1 MSDINEIM
9 AGLDKIGERLT
20 NLETDRVSA
29 KAFAEKAQELGAKQ
43 ADLARELLEIRQ
55 KNEAVPARAK
65 AKSVGESFVADKAY
79 TDFVSG
85 AATSA
90 RAVIT
95 LNKEGDDSTTTTGGT
110 TQTAGGATPTKV
122 GITTAP
128 AVTSLAPSL
137 YAGVFGTPNV
147 PQKIEPLIPHIAV
160 TTDSVDYVTVADNI
174 GAAGVAE
181 AAKIPESTFTPTL
194 AKANVVNVAHYTK
207 ITKQLADDAPAL
219 AAYINTKMLYG
230 LQNKVENQIVNG
242 NGTAPQL
249 KGLLAANSYTD
260 ASTQLA
266 GAKNLFDLLLLL
278 QGLAE
283 TAAYEPEALVLNPMT
298 WAQLAMEKDSQGRY
312 LLGGPGLAANKSVWG
327 IPVVTSSAVPAGK
340 FIFGNFTQTVTIYD
354 RQQVAVEMTGT
365 NEDDFTHYLYTIRAS
380 RRLALAVEVPAGI
393 FAGDFKVSES
403 SSGTH

>member
-9 AGLDKIGERLT
+9 TGLDKIGERLT
-20 NLETDRVSA
+20 SLETDRVSA
-29 KAFAEKAQELGAKQ
+29 KAFADKAQELGAKQ

-55 KNEAVPARAK
+55 KNETVPARAET
-65 AKSVGESFVADKAY
+65 KSVGESFVADKAY

-95 LNKEGDDSTTTTGGT
+95 LDKNSTPTTVGTTG
-110 TQTAGGATPTKV
+110 
-122 GITTAP
+122 P
-128 AVTSLAPSL
+128 AATSLAPSF

-160 TTDSVDYVTVADNI
+160 TTDSVDYVTVADTI

-181 AAKIPESTFTPTL
+181 AGAIPESKFTPTL

-242 NGTAPQL
+242 DGTAPQL
-249 KGLLAANSYTD
+249 KGLLATGSFTD
-260 ASTQLA
+260 ASAQLT

-278 QGLAE
+278 QGVAE

-393 FAGDFKVSES
+393 FAGDFKVTP
-403 SSGTH
+403 GA

>member
-1 MSDINEIM
+1 MSDNISEIM
-9 AGLDKIGERLT
+9 TGLDKIGERLT

-29 KAFAEKAQELGAKQ
+29 KAFADKAQELGAKQ

-55 KNEAVPARAK
+55 KNETVPAK
-65 AKSVGESFVADKAY
+65 AETKSVGESFVADKAY

-95 LNKEGDDSTTTTGGT
+95 LDKGSNS
-110 TQTAGGATPTKV
+110 TPTTV
-122 GITTAP
+122 GTSGP
-128 AVTSLAPSL
+128 AATSLAPSF

-160 TTDSVDYVTVADNI
+160 TTDSVDYVTVADTI

-181 AAKIPESTFTPTL
+181 AGAIPESKFTPTL

-242 NGTAPQL
+242 DGTAPQL
-249 KGLLAANSYTD
+249 KGLLATGSFTD
-260 ASTQLA
+260 ASAQLT

-278 QGLAE
+278 QGVAE

-393 FAGDFKVSES
+393 FAGDFKVSAE
-403 SSGTH
+403 

>member
-55 KNEAVPARAK
+55 KNEAVPARAE
-65 AKSVGESFVADKAY
+65 AKSVGDSFVADKAY

-95 LNKEGDDSTTTTGGT
+95 LDKGP
-110 TQTAGGATPTKV
+110 TQSTPTTV
-122 GITTAP
+122 GISNPSSAP

-160 TTDSVDYVTVADNI
+160 TTDSVDYVTVADTIN
-174 GAAGVAE
+174 AAGVAE

-230 LQNKVENQIVNG
+230 LQNKVESQIVNG
-242 NGTAPQL
+242 DGTAPQL
-249 KGLLAANSYTD
+249 KGLLANGSYTD
-260 ASTQLA
+260 ASTQLT
-266 GAKNLFDLLLLL
+266 GARNLFDLLLLL
-278 QGLAE
+278 QGVAE

-298 WAQLAMEKDSQGRY
+298 WAQLAMEKDSQDRY

-365 NEDDFTHYLYTIRAS
+365 NEDDFTRYLYTIRAS

-393 FAGDFKVSES
+393 FAGDFKVSEP
-403 SSGTH
+403 SSGKD

>member
-1 MSDINEIM
+1 M
-9 AGLDKIGERLT
+9 
-20 NLETDRVSA
+20 
-29 KAFAEKAQELGAKQ
+29 
-43 ADLARELLEIRQ
+43 
-55 KNEAVPARAK
+55 
-65 AKSVGESFVADKAY
+65 
-79 TDFVSG
+79 
-85 AATSA
+85 
-90 RAVIT
+90 
-95 LNKEGDDSTTTTGGT
+95 
-110 TQTAGGATPTKV
+110 
-122 GITTAP
+122 
-128 AVTSLAPSL
+128 
-137 YAGVFGTPNV
+137 
-147 PQKIEPLIPHIAV
+147 
-160 TTDSVDYVTVADNI
+160 TVADNI

-249 KGLLAANSYTD
+249 KGLLATGSYTD
-260 ASTQLA
+260 ASAQLT

-278 QGLAE
+278 QGVAE

>member
-9 AGLDKIGERLT
+9 AGLDKIGERLGH
-20 NLETDRVSA
+20 LENDHVSA
-29 KAFAEKAQELGAKQ
+29 KAFADKAQELGAKQ

-55 KNEAVPARAK
+55 KNEAVPARAE

-95 LNKEGDDSTTTTGGT
+95 LSKEGDPTTGGT
-110 TQTAGGATPTKV
+110 TPTTVGSTPTKV
-122 GITTAP
+122 GITNAP

-160 TTDSVDYVTVADNI
+160 TTDSVDYVTVADTI
-174 GAAGVAE
+174 GATGVAE
-181 AAKIPESTFTPTL
+181 AEKIPESKFTPTL

-230 LQNKVENQIVNG
+230 LQNKVEDQIVNG

-249 KGLLAANSYTD
+249 KGLLADGSYTN

-393 FAGDFKVSES
+393 FAGDFKVSE
-403 SSGTH
+403 

>member
-9 AGLDKIGERLT
+9 AGLDKIGERLGH
-20 NLETDRVSA
+20 LENDHVSA
-29 KAFAEKAQELGAKQ
+29 KAFADKAQELGAKQ

-55 KNEAVPARAK
+55 KNEAVPAKAE

-95 LNKEGDDSTTTTGGT
+95 LDKDS
-110 TQTAGGATPTKV
+110 TKV
-122 GITTAP
+122 GTSGPEA
-128 AVTSLAPSL
+128 TSLAPSF

-160 TTDSVDYVTVADNI
+160 TTDSVDYVTVADTIN
-174 GAAGVAE
+174 AAGVAE
-181 AAKIPESTFTPTL
+181 AEKIPESKFTPTL

-230 LQNKVENQIVNG
+230 LQNKVESQIVNG
-242 NGTAPQL
+242 AGTAPQL
-249 KGLLAANSYTD
+249 KGLLATNSYTD
-260 ASTQLA
+260 ASTQLT
-266 GAKNLFDLLLLL
+266 GARNLFDLLLLL

-365 NEDDFTHYLYTIRAS
+365 NEDDFTLYLYTIRAS

-403 SSGTH
+403 SSGKD

>member
-9 AGLDKIGERLT
+9 AGLDKIGERLGH
-20 NLETDRVSA
+20 LENDHVSA

-55 KNEAVPARAK
+55 KSEAVPAKAE
-65 AKSVGESFVADKAY
+65 AKSVGDSFVADKAY

-95 LNKEGDDSTTTTGGT
+95 LDKD
-110 TQTAGGATPTKV
+110 ATKV
-122 GITTAP
+122 GTSGPEA
-128 AVTSLAPSL
+128 TSLAPSL

-160 TTDSVDYVTVADNI
+160 TTDSVDYVTVADTIN
-174 GAAGVAE
+174 AAGVAE

-230 LQNKVENQIVNG
+230 LQTKVEDQIVNG
-242 NGTAPQL
+242 NGSAPEL
-249 KGLLAANSYTD
+249 KGLLAKGSYTD

-278 QGLAE
+278 QGVAE

-393 FAGDFKVSES
+393 FAGDFKVSAATA
-403 SSGTH
+403 G

>member
-9 AGLDKIGERLT
+9 TGLDKIGERLT

-55 KNEAVPARAK
+55 KNEAVPAKAE
-65 AKSVGESFVADKAY
+65 AKSVGDSFVADKAY

-95 LNKEGDDSTTTTGGT
+95 LDKGSTPTTVGTTTDL
-110 TQTAGGATPTKV
+110 
-122 GITTAP
+122 TTA
-128 AVTSLAPSL
+128 SFAPSF

-160 TTDSVDYVTVADNI
+160 TTDSVDYVTVADTI

-181 AAKIPESTFTPTL
+181 AGAIPESKFTPTL

-230 LQNKVENQIVNG
+230 LQNKVESQIVNG

-249 KGLLAANSYTD
+249 KGLLATNSYTD
-260 ASTQLA
+260 ASTQLT

-278 QGLAE
+278 QGVAE

-298 WAQLAMEKDSQGRY
+298 WAQLAMEKDTQGRY

-354 RQQVAVEMTGT
+354 RQQVAVEMTNT

-393 FAGDFKVSES
+393 FAGDFKVSAA
-403 SSGTH
+403 G

>member
-9 AGLDKIGERLT
+9 TGLDKIGERLT
-20 NLETDRVSA
+20 SLETDRVSA

-55 KNEAVPARAK
+55 KNEAVPARAE
-65 AKSVGESFVADKAY
+65 AKSVGDSFVADKAY

-95 LNKEGDDSTTTTGGT
+95 LDKD
-110 TQTAGGATPTKV
+110 ATKV
-122 GITTAP
+122 GTTGPEA
-128 AVTSLAPSL
+128 TSLAPSF
-137 YAGVFGTPNV
+137 YAGVFGTPTV

-174 GAAGVAE
+174 SAAGVAE
-181 AAKIPESTFTPTL
+181 AGKIPESTFAPTL

-230 LQNKVENQIVNG
+230 LQAKVESQLVNG
-242 NGTAPQL
+242 DGSASQV
-249 KGLLAANSYTD
+249 KGLLATGSYTD
-260 ASTQLA
+260 ASAQLT

-278 QGLAE
+278 QGVAE
-283 TAAYEPEALVLNPMT
+283 TAAYTPEALVLNPMT

-393 FAGDFKVSES
+393 FAGDFKVSKP
-403 SSGTH
+403 SSGTD

>member
-9 AGLDKIGERLT
+9 TGLDKIGERLT

-55 KNEAVPARAK
+55 KNEAVPAKAE

-95 LNKEGDDSTTTTGGT
+95 LDKNSNSTPTTVGTTG
-110 TQTAGGATPTKV
+110 
-122 GITTAP
+122 P
-128 AVTSLAPSL
+128 AATSLAPSF

-160 TTDSVDYVTVADNI
+160 TTDSVDYVTVADTI

-181 AAKIPESTFTPTL
+181 AGAIPESKFTPTL

-230 LQNKVENQIVNG
+230 LQNKVESQIVNG

-249 KGLLAANSYTD
+249 KGLLATGSYTD
-260 ASTQLA
+260 ASAQLT

-278 QGLAE
+278 QGVAE

-393 FAGDFKVSES
+393 FAGDFKVSEPS
-403 SSGTH
+403 NGTH

>member
-9 AGLDKIGERLT
+9 TGLDKIGERLT

-55 KNEAVPARAK
+55 KNEAVPARAE
-65 AKSVGESFVADKAY
+65 AKSVGDSFVADKAY

-95 LNKEGDDSTTTTGGT
+95 LDKASTPTTVGTTGPE
-110 TQTAGGATPTKV
+110 A
-122 GITTAP
+122 
-128 AVTSLAPSL
+128 TSLAPSF
-137 YAGVFGTPNV
+137 YAGVFGTPNI

-160 TTDSVDYVTVADNI
+160 TTDSVDYVTVADTI

-181 AAKIPESTFTPTL
+181 AGAIPESKFTPTL

-230 LQNKVENQIVNG
+230 LQNKVESQIVNG

-249 KGLLAANSYTD
+249 KGLLAPGSFTN
-260 ASTQLA
+260 ASAQLA

-278 QGLAE
+278 QGVAE

-393 FAGDFKVSES
+393 FAGDFKVSE
-403 SSGTH
+403 

>member
-9 AGLDKIGERLT
+9 TGLDKIGERLGH
-20 NLETDRVSA
+20 LENDHVSA

-55 KNEAVPARAK
+55 KNEAVPAKAE
-65 AKSVGESFVADKAY
+65 AKSVGDSFVADKAY

-90 RAVIT
+90 RAVII
-95 LNKEGDDSTTTTGGT
+95 LDKSSTPTTVGTTG
-110 TQTAGGATPTKV
+110 
-122 GITTAP
+122 P
-128 AVTSLAPSL
+128 AATSLAPSL

-160 TTDSVDYVTVADNI
+160 TTDSVDYVTVADTI

-181 AAKIPESTFTPTL
+181 AGAIPESKFTPTL

-219 AAYINTKMLYG
+219 AAYIDTKMLYG
-230 LQNKVENQIVNG
+230 LQNKVEDQIVNG

-249 KGLLAANSYTD
+249 KGLLATGSYTD
-260 ASTQLA
+260 ASAKLT

-278 QGLAE
+278 QGVAE

-393 FAGDFKVSES
+393 FAGDFRVSGGE
-403 SSGTH
+403 

>member
-9 AGLDKIGERLT
+9 AGLDKIGERLGH
-20 NLETDRVSA
+20 LENDHVSA
-29 KAFAEKAQELGAKQ
+29 KAFADKAQELGAKQ

-55 KNEAVPARAK
+55 KSEAVPAKAE
-65 AKSVGESFVADKAY
+65 AKSVGDSFVADKAY

-95 LNKEGDDSTTTTGGT
+95 LDKEDSS
-110 TQTAGGATPTKV
+110 TPTKV
-122 GITTAP
+122 GITNAP

-160 TTDSVDYVTVADNI
+160 TTDSVDYVTVADTIN
-174 GAAGVAE
+174 AAGVAE
-181 AAKIPESTFTPTL
+181 AAKIPESTFTPKL

-230 LQNKVENQIVNG
+230 LQNKVESQIVNG
-242 NGTAPQL
+242 NGTAPEL
-249 KGLLAANSYTD
+249 KGLLAKDSYTD

-278 QGLAE
+278 QGVAE

-393 FAGDFKVSES
+393 FAGDFKVS
-403 SSGTH
+403 GATAG

>member
-1 MSDINEIM
+1 MSDNISEIM
-9 AGLDKIGERLT
+9 TGLDKIGERLT

-29 KAFAEKAQELGAKQ
+29 KAFADKAQELGAKQ

-55 KNEAVPARAK
+55 KNEAVPAKAE
-65 AKSVGESFVADKAY
+65 AKSVGDSFVADKAY

-95 LNKEGDDSTTTTGGT
+95 LNKSS
-110 TQTAGGATPTKV
+110 TPTTV
-122 GITTAP
+122 GTSGP
-128 AVTSLAPSL
+128 AATSLAPSF

-160 TTDSVDYVTVADNI
+160 TTDSVDYVTVADTI

-181 AAKIPESTFTPTL
+181 AGAIPESKFTPTL

-230 LQNKVENQIVNG
+230 LQNKVEGQIVNG
-242 NGTAPQL
+242 DGTASQL
-249 KGLLAANSYTD
+249 KGLLATGSFTD
-260 ASTQLA
+260 ASAQLT

-278 QGLAE
+278 QGVAE

-393 FAGDFKVSES
+393 FAGEFKVTP
-403 SSGTH
+403 GA

>member
-20 NLETDRVSA
+20 SLEADRVSA

-55 KNEAVPARAK
+55 KNEAVPAKAE

-95 LNKEGDDSTTTTGGT
+95 LDKD
-110 TQTAGGATPTKV
+110 ATKV
-122 GITTAP
+122 GTDGP
-128 AVTSLAPSL
+128 AATSLAPSL

-160 TTDSVDYVTVADNI
+160 TTDSVDYVTVADTIN
-174 GAAGVAE
+174 AAGVAE
-181 AAKIPESTFTPTL
+181 AAKIPESTFAPTL

-230 LQNKVENQIVNG
+230 LQNKVESQIVNG
-242 NGTAPQL
+242 NGTAPEL
-249 KGLLAANSYTD
+249 KGLLADGSFTN
-260 ASTQLA
+260 ASDQLT

-278 QGLAE
+278 QGVAE

-298 WAQLAMEKDSQGRY
+298 WAQLAMEKDSQDRY

-393 FAGDFKVSES
+393 FAGDFKVSAA
-403 SSGTH
+403 G

>member
-1 MSDINEIM
+1 M
-9 AGLDKIGERLT
+9 
-20 NLETDRVSA
+20 
-29 KAFAEKAQELGAKQ
+29 
-43 ADLARELLEIRQ
+43 
-55 KNEAVPARAK
+55 
-65 AKSVGESFVADKAY
+65 
-79 TDFVSG
+79 
-85 AATSA
+85 
-90 RAVIT
+90 
-95 LNKEGDDSTTTTGGT
+95 
-110 TQTAGGATPTKV
+110 
-122 GITTAP
+122 
-128 AVTSLAPSL
+128 
-137 YAGVFGTPNV
+137 
-147 PQKIEPLIPHIAV
+147 
-160 TTDSVDYVTVADNI
+160 TVADTI
-174 GAAGVAE
+174 KAAGVDE
-181 AAKIPESTFTPTL
+181 AAKIPESTFTPKL

-249 KGLLAANSYTD
+249 KGLLATDSYTD
-260 ASTQLA
+260 ASTQLT
-266 GAKNLFDLLLLL
+266 GARNLFDLLLLL
-278 QGLAE
+278 QGVAE

-403 SSGTH
+403 SSGKD

>member
-55 KNEAVPARAK
+55 KSEAVPAKAG

-95 LNKEGDDSTTTTGGT
+95 LSKEDAPTTGGT
-110 TQTAGGATPTKV
+110 TPTTVGSTPTKV
-122 GITTAP
+122 GIKGPEA
-128 AVTSLAPSL
+128 TSLAPSF

-181 AAKIPESTFTPTL
+181 ANKIPESTFTPTL

-249 KGLLAANSYTD
+249 KGLLATGSYTD
-260 ASTQLA
+260 ASAQLA
-266 GAKNLFDLLLLL
+266 GAKNRFDLLLLL
-278 QGLAE
+278 QGVAE

-298 WAQLAMEKDSQGRY
+298 WAQLAMEKDSQDRY

-393 FAGDFKVSES
+393 FAGDFKVSE
-403 SSGTH
+403 

>member
-9 AGLDKIGERLT
+9 TGLDKIGERLT

-29 KAFAEKAQELGAKQ
+29 KAFADKAQELGAKQ

-55 KNEAVPARAK
+55 KSEAVPAKAE
-65 AKSVGESFVADKAY
+65 AKSVGDSFVADKAY

-95 LNKEGDDSTTTTGGT
+95 LDKGDS
-110 TQTAGGATPTKV
+110 TPTKV
-122 GITTAP
+122 GTTNAP
-128 AVTSLAPSL
+128 AATSLAPSL

-160 TTDSVDYVTVADNI
+160 TTDSVDYVTVADTI
-174 GAAGVAE
+174 GATGVAE
-181 AAKIPESTFTPTL
+181 AGKIPESTFTPTL

-230 LQNKVENQIVNG
+230 LQTKVEDQIVNG

-249 KGLLAANSYTD
+249 KGLLADGSFTD

-278 QGLAE
+278 QGVAE

-393 FAGDFKVSES
+393 FAGDFKVSAA
-403 SSGTH
+403 G

>member
-55 KNEAVPARAK
+55 KSEAVPAKAE
-65 AKSVGESFVADKAY
+65 AKSVGDSFVADKAY

-95 LNKEGDDSTTTTGGT
+95 LDKGDDS
-110 TQTAGGATPTKV
+110 TPTKV
-122 GITTAP
+122 GITNAP

-160 TTDSVDYVTVADNI
+160 TTDSVDYVTVADTI

-181 AAKIPESTFTPTL
+181 AGKIPESTFTPTL

-249 KGLLAANSYTD
+249 KGLLANGSYTD
-260 ASTQLA
+260 ASTQLT

-278 QGLAE
+278 QGVAE

-393 FAGDFKVSES
+393 FAGDFKVSE
-403 SSGTH
+403 

>member
-9 AGLDKIGERLT
+9 TGLDKIGERLGH
-20 NLETDRVSA
+20 LENDHVSA
-29 KAFAEKAQELGAKQ
+29 KAFADKAQELGVKQ

-55 KNEAVPARAK
+55 KNDAVPAEVK
-65 AKSVGESFVADKAY
+65 TKSVGESFVADKAY
-79 TDFVSG
+79 TDFVNGS
-85 AATSA
+85 ATSA
-90 RAVIT
+90 KAVIT
-95 LNKEGDDSTTTTGGT
+95 LNKGDSNSTPTTVGTTG
-110 TQTAGGATPTKV
+110 
-122 GITTAP
+122 P
-128 AVTSLAPSL
+128 AATSLAPSF

-160 TTDSVDYVTVADNI
+160 TTDSVDYVTVADTI

-181 AAKIPESTFTPTL
+181 AGAIPESKFTPTL
-194 AKANVVNVAHYTK
+194 ATAKVVNVAHYTK

-230 LQNKVENQIVNG
+230 LQAKVESQLVNG
-242 NGTAPQL
+242 DGSASQV
-249 KGLLAANSYTD
+249 KGLLATNSYTD
-260 ASTQLA
+260 ASAKLT

-278 QGLAE
+278 QGVAE
-283 TAAYEPEALVLNPMT
+283 TAAYTPEALVLNPMT

-354 RQQVAVEMTGT
+354 RQQVAVEMTNT
-365 NEDDFTHYLYTIRAS
+365 NEDDFTRYLYTIRAS

-393 FAGDFKVSES
+393 FAGDFKVSGPS
-403 SSGTH
+403 NGTH

>member
-1 MSDINEIM
+1 MSDNISEIM

-55 KNEAVPARAK
+55 KNEAVPAKAE
-65 AKSVGESFVADKAY
+65 AKSVGDSFVADKAY

-95 LNKEGDDSTTTTGGT
+95 LNKGGDSTTPTEGS
-110 TQTAGGATPTKV
+110 TPTKV
-122 GITTAP
+122 GISNPT
-128 AVTSLAPSL
+128 VTVASLAPSF

-160 TTDSVDYVTVADNI
+160 TTDSVDYVTVADTIN
-174 GAAGVAE
+174 AAGVLE
-181 AAKIPESTFTPTL
+181 AKKLPESTFTPTL

-242 NGTAPQL
+242 NGTAPEL
-249 KGLLAANSYTD
+249 KGLLATGSFTN
-260 ASTQLA
+260 ASEQLT

-278 QGLAE
+278 QGVAE

-327 IPVVTSSAVPAGK
+327 IPVVTSSAVPAEK

-393 FAGDFKVSES
+393 FAGDFKVSKP
-403 SSGTH
+403 SSGTD

>member
-9 AGLDKIGERLT
+9 AGLDKIGERLGH
-20 NLETDRVSA
+20 LENDHVSA
-29 KAFAEKAQELGAKQ
+29 KAFADKAQELGAKQ

-55 KNEAVPARAK
+55 KSETVPAKAE
-65 AKSVGESFVADKAY
+65 AKSVGDSFVADKAY

-95 LNKEGDDSTTTTGGT
+95 LDKGDDS
-110 TQTAGGATPTKV
+110 TPTKV
-122 GITTAP
+122 GITNGP
-128 AVTSLAPSL
+128 AATSLAPSV
-137 YAGVFGTPNV
+137 YAGVFGTPNI

-160 TTDSVDYVTVADNI
+160 TTDSVDYVTVADTI

-194 AKANVVNVAHYTK
+194 AKANVVNIAHYTK

-230 LQNKVENQIVNG
+230 LQNKAEDQIVNG

-249 KGLLAANSYTD
+249 KGLLATGSYTD
-260 ASTQLA
+260 ASTQLT

-393 FAGDFKVSES
+393 FAGDFKVSAA
-403 SSGTH
+403 G

>member
-9 AGLDKIGERLT
+9 TGLDKIGERLT

-55 KNEAVPARAK
+55 KNEAVPAKAE
-65 AKSVGESFVADKAY
+65 AKSVGDSFVADKAY

-95 LNKEGDDSTTTTGGT
+95 LDKGDS
-110 TQTAGGATPTKV
+110 TPTKV
-122 GITTAP
+122 GTTGP
-128 AVTSLAPSL
+128 AATSLAPSF

-160 TTDSVDYVTVADNI
+160 TTDSVDYVTVADTI

-181 AAKIPESTFTPTL
+181 AGAIPESKFTPTL

-249 KGLLAANSYTD
+249 KGLLADGSYTN
-260 ASTQLA
+260 ASAQLT

-278 QGLAE
+278 QGVAE

-365 NEDDFTHYLYTIRAS
+365 NEDDFTRYLYTIRAS

-393 FAGDFKVSES
+393 FAGDFKVSEPS
-403 SSGTH
+403 NGTH

>member
-55 KNEAVPARAK
+55 KSEAVPAKAK
-65 AKSVGESFVADKAY
+65 AKSVGDSFVADKAY

-95 LNKEGDDSTTTTGGT
+95 LDKD
-110 TQTAGGATPTKV
+110 ATKV
-122 GITTAP
+122 GTSGPEAP
-128 AVTSLAPSL
+128 SLAPSL

-160 TTDSVDYVTVADNI
+160 TTDSVDYVTVADTIN
-174 GAAGVAE
+174 AAGVAE
-181 AAKIPESTFTPTL
+181 AAKIPESTFAPTL

-230 LQNKVENQIVNG
+230 LQTKVEDQIVNG
-242 NGTAPQL
+242 NGSAPEL
-249 KGLLAANSYTD
+249 KGLLAKGSYTD

-278 QGLAE
+278 QGVAE

-354 RQQVAVEMTGT
+354 RLQVAVEMTGT

-393 FAGDFKVSES
+393 FAGDFKVSAATA
-403 SSGTH
+403 G

>member
-1 MSDINEIM
+1 
-9 AGLDKIGERLT
+9 
-20 NLETDRVSA
+20 VSA
-29 KAFAEKAQELGAKQ
+29 KAFADKAQELGAKQ

-55 KNEAVPARAK
+55 KNEAVPAKAE

-95 LNKEGDDSTTTTGGT
+95 LDKSS
-110 TQTAGGATPTKV
+110 TPTTV
-122 GITTAP
+122 GTSGP
-128 AVTSLAPSL
+128 AATSLAPSF

-160 TTDSVDYVTVADNI
+160 TTDSVDYVTVADTI
-174 GAAGVAE
+174 GAAGVTE
-181 AAKIPESTFTPTL
+181 AGAIPESKFTPTL

-230 LQNKVENQIVNG
+230 LQNKVEDQIVNG

-249 KGLLAANSYTD
+249 KGLLATGSYTD
-260 ASTQLA
+260 ASAQLT

-278 QGLAE
+278 QGVAE

-298 WAQLAMEKDSQGRY
+298 WAQLAMEKDSHGRY

-354 RQQVAVEMTGT
+354 RQQVAVEMTNT

-393 FAGDFKVSES
+393 FAGDFKVTP
-403 SSGTH
+403 GV

>member
-9 AGLDKIGERLT
+9 TGLDKIGERLGH
-20 NLETDRVSA
+20 LENDHVSA
-29 KAFAEKAQELGAKQ
+29 KAFADKAQELGAKQ

-55 KNEAVPARAK
+55 KNEAVPAKAE

-90 RAVIT
+90 RAVII
-95 LNKEGDDSTTTTGGT
+95 LDKDSTPTTVGTTG
-110 TQTAGGATPTKV
+110 
-122 GITTAP
+122 P
-128 AVTSLAPSL
+128 AATSLAPSL
-137 YAGVFGTPNV
+137 YAGVLGTPNV

-160 TTDSVDYVTVADNI
+160 TTDSVDYVTVADTI

-181 AAKIPESTFTPTL
+181 AGAIPESKFTPTL

-230 LQNKVENQIVNG
+230 LQNKVEDQIVNG

-249 KGLLAANSYTD
+249 KGLLATGSYTD
-260 ASTQLA
+260 ASAQLT

-278 QGLAE
+278 QGVAE

-298 WAQLAMEKDSQGRY
+298 WAQLAMEKDSHGRY

-354 RQQVAVEMTGT
+354 RQQVAVEMTNT

-393 FAGDFKVSES
+393 FAGDFKVSAA
-403 SSGTH
+403 G

>member
-29 KAFAEKAQELGAKQ
+29 KAFAEKAQELGEKQ

-55 KNEAVPARAK
+55 KNEAVPARAE
-65 AKSVGESFVADKAY
+65 AKSVGDSFVADKAY

-95 LNKEGDDSTTTTGGT
+95 LNKEDSKS
-110 TQTAGGATPTKV
+110 TPTTV
-122 GITTAP
+122 GTSGP
-128 AVTSLAPSL
+128 AATSLAPSF

-160 TTDSVDYVTVADNI
+160 TTDSVDYVTVADTI

-181 AAKIPESTFTPTL
+181 AEKIPESKFTPTL

-230 LQNKVENQIVNG
+230 LQTKVEDQIVNG

-249 KGLLAANSYTD
+249 KGLLATGSFTD
-260 ASTQLA
+260 ASAQLT

-393 FAGDFKVSES
+393 FAGDFRV
-403 SSGTH
+403 SSGE

>member
-1 MSDINEIM
+1 MSDNISEIM
-9 AGLDKIGERLT
+9 TGLDKIGERLT

-55 KNEAVPARAK
+55 KNEAVPAKAE
-65 AKSVGESFVADKAY
+65 AKSVGDSFVADKAY

-95 LNKEGDDSTTTTGGT
+95 LDKEDSTS
-110 TQTAGGATPTKV
+110 ATPTKV
-122 GITTAP
+122 GTKGPEA
-128 AVTSLAPSL
+128 TSFAPSL

-160 TTDSVDYVTVADNI
+160 TTDSVDYVTVADTIN
-174 GAAGVAE
+174 AAGVAE
-181 AAKIPESTFTPTL
+181 AEKIPESKFTPSL

-230 LQNKVENQIVNG
+230 LQAKVESQLVNG
-242 NGTAPQL
+242 DGSASQI
-249 KGLLAANSYTD
+249 KGLLADGSYTN
-260 ASTQLA
+260 ASEQLT
-266 GAKNLFDLLLLL
+266 GARNLFDLLLLL
-278 QGLAE
+278 QGVAE
-283 TAAYEPEALVLNPMT
+283 TAAYTPEALVLNPMT
-298 WAQLAMEKDSQGRY
+298 WAQLAMEKDSQDRY

-365 NEDDFTHYLYTIRAS
+365 NEDDFTRYLYTIRAS

-393 FAGDFKVSES
+393 FAGDFKVSEP
-403 SSGTH
+403 SSGKD

>member
-9 AGLDKIGERLT
+9 AGLDKIGERLGH
-20 NLETDRVSA
+20 LENDHVSA
-29 KAFAEKAQELGAKQ
+29 KAFADKAQELGAKQ

-55 KNEAVPARAK
+55 KSETVPAKAE
-65 AKSVGESFVADKAY
+65 AKSVGDSFVADKAY

-95 LNKEGDDSTTTTGGT
+95 LNKEDS
-110 TQTAGGATPTKV
+110 TPTKV
-122 GITTAP
+122 GTDGPKA
-128 AVTSLAPSL
+128 TSLAPSF

-147 PQKIEPLIPHIAV
+147 SQKIEPLIPHIAV
-160 TTDSVDYVTVADNI
+160 TTDSVDYVTVADTI
-174 GAAGVAE
+174 GATGVAE
-181 AAKIPESTFTPTL
+181 AEKIPESKFTPTL

-230 LQNKVENQIVNG
+230 LQNKAEDQIVNG

-249 KGLLAANSYTD
+249 KGLLATGSYTD
-260 ASTQLA
+260 ASTQLT

-393 FAGDFKVSES
+393 FAGDFKVTP
-403 SSGTH
+403 GA

>member
-1 MSDINEIM
+1 MSDIKEIM
-9 AGLDKIGERLT
+9 AGLDEIGERLT

-29 KAFAEKAQELGAKQ
+29 KAFADKAQELGAKQ

-55 KNEAVPARAK
+55 KNEAVPARAE
-65 AKSVGESFVADKAY
+65 AKSVGDSFVADKAY

-95 LNKEGDDSTTTTGGT
+95 LDKDSTPTPTTVGTTG
-110 TQTAGGATPTKV
+110 
-122 GITTAP
+122 P
-128 AVTSLAPSL
+128 AATSLAPSL
-137 YAGVFGTPNV
+137 YAGVFGTPNI

-160 TTDSVDYVTVADNI
+160 TTDSVDYVTVADTI

-181 AAKIPESTFTPTL
+181 AGAIPESKFTPTL

-230 LQNKVENQIVNG
+230 LQNKVESQIVNG

-249 KGLLAANSYTD
+249 KGLLADGSFTN
-260 ASTQLA
+260 ASAQLA

-278 QGLAE
+278 QGVAE

-393 FAGDFKVSES
+393 FAGDFKVSE
-403 SSGTH
+403 

>member
-29 KAFAEKAQELGAKQ
+29 KAFAEKTQELGAKQ

-55 KNEAVPARAK
+55 KNEAVPAKAE
-65 AKSVGESFVADKAY
+65 AKSVGDSFVADKAY

-95 LNKEGDDSTTTTGGT
+95 LDKGSNS
-110 TQTAGGATPTKV
+110 TPTTV
-122 GITTAP
+122 GTSGP
-128 AVTSLAPSL
+128 AATSLAPSF

-160 TTDSVDYVTVADNI
+160 TTDSVDYVTVADTI

-181 AAKIPESTFTPTL
+181 AGAIPESKFTPTL

-249 KGLLAANSYTD
+249 KGLLATGSFTD
-260 ASTQLA
+260 ASAQLT

-278 QGLAE
+278 QGVAE

-393 FAGDFKVSES
+393 FAGDFKVSEP
-403 SSGTH
+403 SSGKD

>member
-1 MSDINEIM
+1 MSDNISEIM
-9 AGLDKIGERLT
+9 TGLDKIGERLT

-29 KAFAEKAQELGAKQ
+29 KAFADKAQELGAKQ

-55 KNEAVPARAK
+55 KNEAVPAKAE

-95 LNKEGDDSTTTTGGT
+95 LDKGDSTS
-110 TQTAGGATPTKV
+110 TPTKV
-122 GITTAP
+122 GISSAP
-128 AVTSLAPSL
+128 DVTSLAPSF

-160 TTDSVDYVTVADNI
+160 TTDSVDYVTVADTI
-174 GAAGVAE
+174 GAEGVAE
-181 AAKIPESTFTPTL
+181 AGAIPESKFTPTL

-249 KGLLAANSYTD
+249 KGLLATGSYTD
-260 ASTQLA
+260 ASAQLT

-278 QGLAE
+278 QGVAE

-340 FIFGNFTQTVTIYD
+340 FIFGNFTQAVTIYD
-354 RQQVAVEMTGT
+354 RQQVAVEMTNT

-393 FAGDFKVSES
+393 FAGDFKVSAA
-403 SSGTH
+403 G

>member
-1 MSDINEIM
+1 MSDIKEIM
-9 AGLDKIGERLT
+9 AGLDEIGERLT

-29 KAFAEKAQELGAKQ
+29 KAFADKAQELGAKQ

-55 KNEAVPARAK
+55 KNEAVPARAE
-65 AKSVGESFVADKAY
+65 AKSVGDSFVADKAY

-95 LNKEGDDSTTTTGGT
+95 LDKDSTPTPTTVGTTG
-110 TQTAGGATPTKV
+110 
-122 GITTAP
+122 P
-128 AVTSLAPSL
+128 AATSLAPSL
-137 YAGVFGTPNV
+137 YAGVFGTPNI

-160 TTDSVDYVTVADNI
+160 TTDSVDYVTVADTIN
-174 GAAGVAE
+174 AAGVAE
-181 AAKIPESTFTPTL
+181 AGKIPESTFTPAL

-230 LQNKVENQIVNG
+230 LQNKVESQIVNG

-249 KGLLAANSYTD
+249 KGLLADGSFTN
-260 ASTQLA
+260 ASAQLA

-278 QGLAE
+278 QGVAE

-393 FAGDFKVSES
+393 FAGDFKVSE
-403 SSGTH
+403 

>member
-1 MSDINEIM
+1 MT
-9 AGLDKIGERLT
+9 GLDKIGERLT
-20 NLETDRVSA
+20 NLETDHVSA

-55 KNEAVPARAK
+55 KNEAVPARAE
-65 AKSVGESFVADKAY
+65 AKSVGDSFVADKAY

-95 LNKEGDDSTTTTGGT
+95 LSKEDAPTTGGT
-110 TQTAGGATPTKV
+110 TPTTVGSTPTKV
-122 GITTAP
+122 GTDGPKA
-128 AVTSLAPSL
+128 TSLAPSL

-160 TTDSVDYVTVADNI
+160 TTDSVDYVTVADTI

-181 AAKIPESTFTPTL
+181 AGAIPESKFTPTL

-230 LQNKVENQIVNG
+230 LQNKVEDQIVNG

-249 KGLLAANSYTD
+249 KGLLATGSYTD
-260 ASTQLA
+260 ASAQLA
-266 GAKNLFDLLLLL
+266 GAKNRFDLLLLL
-278 QGLAE
+278 QGVAE

-298 WAQLAMEKDSQGRY
+298 WAQLAMEKDSQDRY

-393 FAGDFKVSES
+393 FAGDFKVSE
-403 SSGTH
+403 

>member
-1 MSDINEIM
+1 MSDNISEIM

-29 KAFAEKAQELGAKQ
+29 QAFAEKAQELGAKQ

-55 KNEAVPARAK
+55 KNEAVPAKAE
-65 AKSVGESFVADKAY
+65 AKSVGDSFVADKAY

-95 LNKEGDDSTTTTGGT
+95 LNKDS
-110 TQTAGGATPTKV
+110 TKV
-122 GITTAP
+122 GTSGPEA
-128 AVTSLAPSL
+128 TSLAPSF

-160 TTDSVDYVTVADNI
+160 TTDSVDYVTVADTI

-249 KGLLAANSYTD
+249 KGLLATGSYTD
-260 ASTQLA
+260 ASAQLT

-278 QGLAE
+278 QGVAE

-393 FAGDFKVSES
+393 FAGDFKVSAA
-403 SSGTH
+403 G

>member
-55 KNEAVPARAK
+55 KNEAVPARAE

-95 LNKEGDDSTTTTGGT
+95 LSKEDPPTTGGT
-110 TQTAGGATPTKV
+110 TSTTVGSTPTKV
-122 GITTAP
+122 GTTGLA
-128 AVTSLAPSL
+128 ATSLAPSF

-160 TTDSVDYVTVADNI
+160 TTDSVDYVTVADTIN
-174 GAAGVAE
+174 AAGVAE
-181 AAKIPESTFTPTL
+181 AGKIPESTFTPTL

-249 KGLLAANSYTD
+249 KGLLATGSFTD
-260 ASTQLA
+260 ASAQLT
-266 GAKNLFDLLLLL
+266 GARNLFDLLLLL
-278 QGLAE
+278 QGVAE

-327 IPVVTSSAVPAGK
+327 IPVVTSSAVPAEK
-340 FIFGNFTQTVTIYD
+340 FIFGNFTQTATVYD
-354 RQQVAVEMTGT
+354 RQQVAVEMTNT

-393 FAGDFKVSES
+393 FAGDFKVSKS
-403 SSGTH
+403 SSGKD

>member
-1 MSDINEIM
+1 MSDNISEIM
-9 AGLDKIGERLT
+9 TGLDKIGERLT

-55 KNEAVPARAK
+55 KNEAVPAKAE
-65 AKSVGESFVADKAY
+65 AKSVGDSFVADKAY

-95 LNKEGDDSTTTTGGT
+95 LSKGDSTS
-110 TQTAGGATPTKV
+110 TPTKV
-122 GITTAP
+122 GTNGLA
-128 AVTSLAPSL
+128 ATSLAPSF

-174 GAAGVAE
+174 GATGVAE
-181 AAKIPESTFTPTL
+181 AGKIPESTFTPTL

-249 KGLLAANSYTD
+249 KGLLANGSYTD

-278 QGLAE
+278 QGVAE

-393 FAGDFKVSES
+393 FAGDFKVSAATA
-403 SSGTH
+403 G

>member
-1 MSDINEIM
+1 MSDIKEIM
-9 AGLDKIGERLT
+9 DGLDNIGERLT

-29 KAFAEKAQELGAKQ
+29 KAFADKAQELGAKQ

-55 KNEAVPARAK
+55 KNEAVPAKAE
-65 AKSVGESFVADKAY
+65 AKSVGDSFVADKAY
-79 TDFVSG
+79 ADFVSG

-95 LNKEGDDSTTTTGGT
+95 LDKGSAPTTVGTTG
-110 TQTAGGATPTKV
+110 
-122 GITTAP
+122 P
-128 AVTSLAPSL
+128 AAASLAPSF
-137 YAGVFGTPNV
+137 YAGVFGTPNI

-160 TTDSVDYVTVADNI
+160 TTDSVDYVTVADTI

-181 AAKIPESTFTPTL
+181 AGAIPESRFTPTL

-230 LQNKVENQIVNG
+230 LQNKVESQIVNG

-249 KGLLAANSYTD
+249 KGLLATGSYTD
-260 ASTQLA
+260 ASAQLT

-278 QGLAE
+278 QGVAE

-393 FAGDFKVSES
+393 FAGDFKVSE
-403 SSGTH
+403 